1 MLSVA
6 SGAHKLLG
14 PLSPISLL
22 SRLTAAPEPI
32 TIDGTTPLVDNP
44 IDSVTR
50 AMTIPPIHVDHVGE
64 AVCES
69 IERDDVNG
77 PVGVWEMRRM
87 IGWVEKGRDNS
98 DAFAKA

>member
-22 SRLTAAPEPI
+22 SRMMAAPEPV
-32 TIDGTTPLVDNP
+32 TIGGANPLVDGPVN
-44 IDSVTR
+44 SVTR

-69 IERDDVNG
+69 IKREDVNG

-87 IGWVEKGRDNS
+87 IGWVEKGRDIF
-98 DAFAKA
+98 DTFAKV